1 MNLNNTDKFLDLYRQ
16 LEIIGR
22 ANYFP
27 ELPEGSPIITRLTTI
42 PALREFKEDVEYCR
56 VVRNFLVHTPRVRDV
71 YPVIPSDDMIK
82 ILEKCVARVKS
93 PTKAMSFAI
102 RRENM
107 FTASLDH
114 KVIKV
119 TNYMNNKGFTHIP
132 IFHEDK
138 LLGVFSDNVIYS
150 YICDKGTMHIDEN
163 TEFTEFINYLG
174 LSCHINEYFAF
185 MKADSTLYEAADL
198 FNIDSKSM
206 KKLAVIFF
214 TDSGRSDGCIMGMMT
229 PYSLLRDA
237 PEYVNI

>member
-1 MNLNNTDKFLDLYRQ
+1 MNNTDKFLELYRQ
-16 LEIIGR
+16 LEQIGR

-42 PALREFKEDVEYCR
+42 PSLREFKEDVEYCR

-71 YPVIPSDDMIK
+71 YPVIPSDDMIR

-93 PTKAMSFAI
+93 PTKAMSYAI

-107 FTASLDH
+107 FTASLND
-114 KVIKV
+114 KVINV
-119 TNYMNNKGFTHIP
+119 TDYMNSRGFTHVP
-132 IFHEDK
+132 IFHDNK

-150 YICDKGTMHIDEN
+150 YICDKGIVHIDKS
-163 TEFTEFINYLG
+163 TEFSEFINYLG
-174 LSCHINEYFAF
+174 LSYHINEYFAF
-185 MKADSTLYEAADL
+185 MKADATLYEAADL

-214 TDSGRSDGCIMGMMT
+214 TDNGKKDGYIKGMMT

-237 PEYVNI
+237 PEYY